1 MGDAGEARLT
11 ITDQDA
17 ATAGTRSRA
26 KVAKSID
33 APREDEQA
41 ILQVEK
47 HDFTALTPNNRERV
61 QGMRGFD
68 PVYTDIVD
76 YIIRCTHM
84 IWDEKNVGL
93 IYSHYT
99 HNCVVYSSMGTTHS
113 REEVVRGTVQRIAE
127 YPERRGLA
135 SQVIWNGNDRDGFYT
150 SHLGTSVGRHTA
162 YGPYGAPTG
171 KTFYTRTIA
180 DCMIHEN
187 KIYREWLVR
196 DTAAMLRC
204 LGIDIDEVAT
214 RTAAAQAARGMTAPV
229 LGDSGR
235 LLGQNPPAETCDLSL
250 ANTDIEADTLAW
262 LHNVYNRRMFGA
274 LRDVYASNVVWH
286 GPSMRDMFGLGQ
298 VINQAVALIAMIPD
312 GTWTAHHICSVPCN
326 EGGVKIAVRW
336 TLEGHHSGYGMLDAP
351 TGKPLFVLGMSHF
364 HVVGGRVIE
373 EWTLYDEL
381 ALRVQT
387 RLPA

>member
-1 MGDAGEARLT
+1 MSRRDA
-11 ITDQDA
+11 
-17 ATAGTRSRA
+17 
-26 KVAKSID
+26 
-33 APREDEQA
+33 DETGLGPLA
-41 ILQVEK
+41 VLNVEK
-47 HDFTALTPNNRERV
+47 HDFTELTPSDRPVV

-76 YIIRCTHM
+76 YIIRCTHK

-135 SQVIWNGNDRDGFYT
+135 SQVIWNGNDTDGFYT

-180 DCMIHEN
+180 DCMIYQN

-204 LGIDIDEVAT
+204 LGLDLDEAAT
-214 RTAAAQAARGMTAPV
+214 KAAAASAARGITAPV

-235 LLGQNPPAETCDLSL
+235 LLGQNPPAELPDLSI
-250 ANTDIEADTLAW
+250 AHNDVEAETLTW
-262 LHNVYNRRMFGA
+262 LHKVYNGRMFGL
-274 LRDVYASNVVWH
+274 LRDIYASTIIWH
-286 GPSMRDMFGLGQ
+286 GPSMRDMFGLAQ
-298 VINQAVALIAMIPD
+298 VINQAIAFIAMIPD
-312 GTWTAHHICSVPCN
+312 GTWTTQHVCSVPCN
-326 EGGVKIAVRW
+326 EGGVKVAVRW
-336 TLEGHHSGYGMLDAP
+336 TLEGHHTGYGLLGAP
-351 TGKPLFVLGMSHF
+351 TGKPLYVLGMSHF
-364 HVVGGRVIE
+364 HVVDGRVVE
-373 EWTLYDEL
+373 EWMLYDEL

-387 RLPA
+387 KLAA